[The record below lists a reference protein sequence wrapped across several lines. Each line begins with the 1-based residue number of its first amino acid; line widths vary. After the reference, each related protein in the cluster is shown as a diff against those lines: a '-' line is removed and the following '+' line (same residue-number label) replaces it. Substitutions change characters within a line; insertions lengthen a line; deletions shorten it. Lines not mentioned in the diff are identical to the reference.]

1 MGVVWARRIGRDL
14 GRPRSGKVGQSVYLR
29 RLEIQG
35 FKSFP
40 ERTTLELGPGLTAV
54 VGPNGSGKSNLADA
68 IRWALGEQSA
78 RVLRGSR
85 MDEVIFAGTERRR
98 PLSMAEVRLT
108 FDNAEGALPVDYAEI
123 TVTRRV
129 TRDGESGYYL
139 NGTPCRLKD
148 VTDLLAGTGI
158 GRDSYSLVSQGRID
172 HILST
177 RGEDRRELL
186 EEAAGITRF
195 RAQQRESSRRL
206 EAAEKDLERLGDILH
221 ELEAQARPLSRQ
233 AEVAQ
238 AYREVATQLRELEVG
253 SLLALVE
260 RAERRLTE
268 GEDRRRELGEA
279 VQAGELRLS
288 AVESD
293 RTATGAGLSAIEER
307 LQEIRHLIME
317 QRAGEHELRARLE
330 AGRRAHR
337 DLQLQLAAA
346 AERVASA
353 RIWGEEAAAEEA
365 ASSAVGAKSQQ
376 ELNLARAGHELE
388 QSRVASLRREAAAA
402 GRAVEET
409 KAELLDALN
418 RAAALKHQVEAREM
432 EGRHWEQQ
440 ARRRAQEAADLAE
453 RMLLN
458 QREVEGLARA
468 REDQRGRQ
476 AESDRRAQEVR
487 LERDALEKELEA
499 ARREAARARQRLET
513 LHSRYTVLG
522 DMLTQYEGYG
532 RGPRAVLAAG
542 IAGVLG
548 PVADLMEIHA
558 GYELAIAAALGGA
571 LQHIVTETETAA
583 EESIAHLKRIS
594 GGRATF
600 LPLSLIRP
608 SQLSRQELEA
618 IALQPGAR
626 PALEV
631 VSGDERVMPALRH
644 LLGRVVVAPDLERA
658 LEVGRATG
666 LRLRIAT
673 LPGEVIAPG
682 GAITGGGRAPEFS
695 GVLGRRREWAAL
707 GEQLAAAER
716 EASGWLDRERELT
729 ALRDDRERTLRGL
742 VEELAALKVQVA
754 SVDQEWERARKEQ
767 ARLASSRE
775 LGEAELDDTRRH
787 IQQALVDGQ
796 AAAGLRQAA
805 VEEVAR
811 LQALVKERS
820 ESYEHL
826 RLSAESGQ
834 EALSELRA
842 RVVQL
847 EQVELGASGRRQ
859 QARREVARA
868 REELEKACG
877 REAELREAQSATEHE
892 LTALTGRLERAGAG
906 VDQLQEAQA
915 AAEAARL
922 EAATRLGQLE
932 QEAKGLSRTLSQLR
946 SRHHAEDLERA
957 RAELEAGHARAQL
970 RERYELAPDSSTS
983 GHRRYHPEE
992 SAAAI
997 AQLKAKLASF
1007 GPVNL
1012 GAIDEF
1018 QRVSERRDFLAAQR
1032 ADIESACR
1040 DLRRVIQETDGQMQS
1055 MFDATFAAVRSS
1067 FRQLFRRL
1075 FGGGSADL
1083 TLSDP
1088 SRPLDSGVE
1097 IDVQP
1102 PGRRPHNLSLLS
1114 GGEKAL
1120 TASALLFAMLSINP
1134 SPLCILDEIEATL
1147 DEANAARFV
1156 SLLREFS
1163 SRTQFIIVTH
1173 HKTTMEASDVLYG
1186 VTMEENGVSRL
1197 ISVRLADATDTGG
1210 FKGSV
1215 GVFPDRSG

>member
-1 MGVVWARRIGRDL
+1 MQRIWTGL
-14 GRPRSGKVGQSVYLR
+14 FSGGRSGKGGYAVYLR

-40 ERTTLELGPGLTAV
+40 ERTALELGPGLTAV

-108 FDNAEGALPVDYAEI
+108 FDNAEGTLPVDYAEI
-123 TVTRRV
+123 AVTRRV
-129 TRDGESGYYL
+129 TRDGESSYYL

-148 VTDLLAGTGI
+148 ITDLLAGTGI

-186 EEAAGITRF
+186 EEAAGITKF
-195 RAQQRESSRRL
+195 RAQQRESSRRM
-206 EAAEKDLERLGDILH
+206 ESAEKDLERLGDVLQ
-221 ELEAQARPLSRQ
+221 ELESHARPLSRQ

-238 AYREVATQLRELEVG
+238 AYREVASQLRELEVG
-253 SLLALVE
+253 SLLATVE
-260 RAERRLTE
+260 RAEQRLTQ
-268 GEDRRRELGEA
+268 GEDRRRELAAVAEA
-279 VQAGELRLS
+279 CELRLA
-288 AVESD
+288 AVEAD
-293 RTATGAGLSAIEER
+293 RTAAGAGLESTEER
-307 LQEIRHLIME
+307 LQQLRGLLME
-317 QRAGEHELRARLE
+317 KRTGEHELRARLE

-337 DLQLQLAAA
+337 DLQLQLVAA
-346 AERVASA
+346 AERVGTA
-353 RIWGEEAAAEEA
+353 RGWREEAEAKEA
-365 ASSAVGAKSQQ
+365 ASSAVGAESQQ
-376 ELNLARAGHELE
+376 ELGLARAGLELE
-388 QSRVASLRREAAAA
+388 QVRVATLRREATAV

-409 KAELLDALN
+409 KAEILDALN
-418 RAAALKHQVEAREM
+418 RAATLKHQVDAKQL
-432 EGRHWEQQ
+432 EGRHWEQV

-453 RMLLN
+453 RMDTYH
-458 QREVEGLARA
+458 RELESLARA
-468 REDQRGRQ
+468 REDQRARQ
-476 AESDRRAQEVR
+476 VASDQRERQVR
-487 LERDALEKELEA
+487 LEKDVLEKELEA
-499 ARREAARARQRLET
+499 ARREAARARQRFET
-513 LHSRYTVLG
+513 LRSRHTVLG
-522 DMLTQYEGYG
+522 DTLTQYEGYG

-542 IAGVLG
+542 LAGVLG
-548 PVADLMEIHA
+548 PVADLMDIQA

-571 LQHIVTETETAA
+571 LQHIVTETEAAA

-600 LPLSLIRP
+600 LPLSLIQP
-608 SQLSRQELEA
+608 SQLNRQELQSL
-618 IALQPGAR
+618 ALQPGAR

-658 LEVGRATG
+658 MAVGRAAG
-666 LRLRIAT
+666 WRFRIAT

-695 GVLGRRREWAAL
+695 GILGRRREWETL

-716 EASGWLDRERELT
+716 EARGWLDREREME
-729 ALRDDRERTLRGL
+729 ALRDARERTLREL
-742 VEELAALKVQVA
+742 AEELAALKVQGTA
-754 SVDQEWERARKEQ
+754 LAQEGERAEKEQ
-767 ARLASSRE
+767 ARLAASRA
-775 LGEAELDDTRRH
+775 LCDAELDDARRH
-787 IQQALVDGQ
+787 IQQAAADGQ
-796 AAAGLRQAA
+796 AAAALRQAA
-805 VEEVAR
+805 GGEVER
-811 LQALVKERS
+811 LQALAKERS
-820 ESYEHL
+820 AAHGHL
-826 RLSAESGQ
+826 RLSAEAGQ
-834 EALSELRA
+834 EALSELKA

-847 EQVELGASGRRQ
+847 EQVELGASERRQ
-859 QARREVARA
+859 QARREMERA
-868 REELEKACG
+868 RDELEKVCG
-877 REAELREAQSATEHE
+877 RERQLREAQSAAEHE
-892 LTALTGRLERAGAG
+892 HAALGER
-906 VDQLQEAQA
+906 LQEAGVAVAQLQA
-915 AAEAARL
+915 AQSVAEAARL
-922 EAATRLGQLE
+922 EAAARLGQLE
-932 QEAKGLSRTLSQLR
+932 QEAKGLSRTLAQLR
-946 SRHHAEDLERA
+946 SRQHAEELERA
-957 RAELEAGHARAQL
+957 RAEMEAKHARAQL
-970 RERYELAPDSSTS
+970 RERYELEADSTTS
-983 GHRRYHPEE
+983 GYRRYHPEE
-992 SAAAI
+992 AAAGI
-997 AQLKAKLASF
+997 AQLKGKLAAF

-1018 QRVSERRDFLAAQR
+1018 QRVSERRDFLSAQR

-1040 DLRRVIQETDGQMQS
+1040 DLRRVIHETDGQMQS
-1055 MFDATFAAVRSS
+1055 MFDATFTAVRSS

-1088 SRPLDSGVE
+1088 SRPLESGVE

-1120 TASALLFAMLSINP
+1120 TASALLFALLSINP

-1156 SLLREFS
+1156 SLLREFT

-1210 FKGSV
+1210 FKASV
-1215 GVFPDRSG
+1215 GTASERSG